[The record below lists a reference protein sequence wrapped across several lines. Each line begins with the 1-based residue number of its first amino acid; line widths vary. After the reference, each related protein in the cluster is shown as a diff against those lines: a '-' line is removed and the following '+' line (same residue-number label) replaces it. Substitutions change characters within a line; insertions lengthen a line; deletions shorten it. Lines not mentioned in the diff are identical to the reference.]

1 MKFFIDNW
9 MLFVMAATSGAL
21 LLWPLLQGGRGGGIG
36 TAEAVRLINREKG
49 VLIDVCEPAE
59 FAAGHATG
67 ARNIPL
73 GSLQGARELPGNKT
87 LPVLVMCASGA
98 RAGRA
103 ASLLRKAGHERAV
116 AVNGGMA
123 AWREAGLP
131 VEKSA
136 RA

>member
-1 MKFFIDNW
+1 VKFIIDNW
-9 MLFVMAATSGAL
+9 MLL
-21 LLWPLLQGGRGGGIG
+21 LLAAASGGLLLFQALQKNAGGAVG

-59 FAAGHATG
+59 FAAGHAVG

-73 GSLQGARELPGNKT
+73 GGLEGAKGLPSNKA
-87 LPVLVMCASGA
+87 LPLVLLCASGA

-103 ASLLRKAGHERAV
+103 AGQLRKAGYENATV
-116 AVNGGMA
+116 VSGGMK

-131 VEKSA
+131 VDKSTA
-136 RA
+136 